1 VAEMLVFSEK
11 RQTALELLSKGAELA
26 PELGLTLAAAALGPG
41 AAAGADALG
50 AAGAER
56 IYVSEVAALEGL
68 QIDVV
73 ADALAQIVKE
83 GGASY
88 VLLGSTRRGRELAG
102 RLAQKL
108 DAGCVT
114 DVNALALEDGAL
126 VAGRYA
132 LGGNTVQRESVDT
145 PVKVFAVMPKT
156 FEAGRGAAGAGA
168 VITPSLQ
175 LLPSH
180 VRVAERR
187 PKEGEAVDLDAAE
200 RIVCVGRGFAKRED
214 LPIGE
219 ELAAAMEAELACTK
233 SLADFQWLPEERII
247 GLSGAKTKPE
257 LYLAVGISGQIQHTV
272 GISSAKLIAAVN
284 KDKDAP
290 IFALADYGVVGDLY
304 QVVPALV
311 EKLKSM

>member
-1 VAEMLVFSEK
+1 MAEMLVYSEK
-11 RQTALELLSKGAELA
+11 QQTALELLSKGSELA
-26 PELGLTLAAAALGPG
+26 PALGLTLTVAALGPG
-41 AAAGADALG
+41 AAAEADALG

-56 IYVSEVAALEGL
+56 IYVCEDAALEGL
-68 QIDVV
+68 QVDVI
-73 ADALAQIVKE
+73 ADALAQIVKQ

-114 DVNALALEDGAL
+114 DTNLLALEDGVL

-132 LGGNTVQRESVDT
+132 LGGNTVQRETVDT

-156 FEAGRGAAGAGA
+156 FEAGQGAAGAGE
-168 VITPSLQ
+168 VVTPALQ
-175 LLPSH
+175 LMPSH

-187 PKEGEAVDLDAAE
+187 PKEGAAVNLDAAE
-200 RIVCVGRGFAKRED
+200 RIVCVGRGFGKRED

-219 ELAAAMEAELACTK
+219 QLAAAMDAELACTK

-257 LYLAVGISGQIQHTV
+257 LYLGVGISGQIQHTV

-290 IFALADYGVVGDLY
+290 IFALADYGIVGDLY